1 MDLDQQLKTV
11 LRVPQSQDLDKM
23 VRLACGESN
32 YQRVSILNSL
42 DQCSNQYIQPQHRF
56 DPHKSSFALGTQHS
70 APPPPSRDKRERNT
84 KRRRWNINTI
94 LGHVL
99 LIVFHMVQWQK
110 ITQTRGVSSEEEFL
124 DEELE

>member
-23 VRLACGESN
+23 VRIACGESN
-32 YQRVSILNSL
+32 YQRVSILNSF
-42 DQCSNQYIQPQHRF
+42 DQCSNQYIPTQQRF
-56 DPHKSSFALGTQHS
+56 NHHKSSFVVGTQHS
-70 APPPPSRDKRERNT
+70 SPPPPSRDTPEQNT

>member
-23 VRLACGESN
+23 VRIACGESS
-32 YQRVSILNSL
+32 YQRVSILNSF
-42 DQCSNQYIQPQHRF
+42 DQCSNQYIPPQQRF
-56 DPHKSSFALGTQHS
+56 NHHKSSFVVGTQHS
-70 APPPPSRDKRERNT
+70 SPPPPSRDTPEQNT